1 MSAAVGGPEARRRD
15 VGVDLRRREALV
27 PEELLD
33 DAEIGAAFEKMG
45 GERMA
50 QRVRRDAER
59 CPAVVQEQGGRRR
72 GGVRRTGRE
81 DRPAAEEVRLERR
94 PRRPAEQPD
103 PLLPALP
110 EDPQLA
116 PAEVE
121 RPEIGGGQLTDP
133 QAG

>member
-15 VGVDLRRREALV
+15 VGVDLRCREALV

-33 DAEIGAAFEKMG
+33 DAEIGAAFEEMR

-59 CPAVVQEQGGRRR
+59 QARLLAQTLEAVAQPADAEGRSAVVQEQGGRRR

-81 DRPAAEEVRLERR
+81 DRPATEEV
-94 PRRPAEQPD
+94 
-103 PLLPALP
+103 
-110 EDPQLA
+110 
-116 PAEVE
+116 
-121 RPEIGGGQLTDP
+121 
-133 QAG
+133 